1 MNSKGQVMIEY
12 IIITSFLIVVVFVLN
27 IYSKSNLFTK
37 LNNKIDLL
45 LKEIIETNFNRILKE
60 NYGMENN
67 K

>member
-1 MNSKGQVMIEY
+1 MNSKGQVMTEY
-12 IIITSFLIVVVFVLN
+12 IIITSFLIVTVFVLN

-37 LNNKIDLL
+37 LHNKIDLL